1 MISLVILAIVLFLA
15 LWAWLAY
22 EFQHSGH
29 ISIEE
34 EIELDEQLTVS
45 SYTPMQEVGVIKQ
58 A

>member
-1 MISLVILAIVLFLA
+1 MISLVIFAIILFLA

-29 ISIEE
+29 ISVEE
-34 EIELDEQLTVS
+34 EIELDEQLTISPYVHA
-45 SYTPMQEVGVIKQ
+45 QEFDMVKQ